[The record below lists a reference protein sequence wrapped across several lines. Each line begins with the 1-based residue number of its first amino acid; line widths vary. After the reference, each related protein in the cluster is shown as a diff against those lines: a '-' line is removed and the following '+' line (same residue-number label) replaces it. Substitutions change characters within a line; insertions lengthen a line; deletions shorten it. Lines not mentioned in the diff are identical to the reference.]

1 MKTPFVDLKNAA
13 KLRSKKTVSKINL
26 QGQLLST
33 SSKDNLAYLVI
44 KPVRLFKSIS
54 KQLDIKEL

>member
-1 MKTPFVDLKNAA
+1 MKTPFMDLKNAA

-54 KQLDIKEL
+54 KQLDMKEL